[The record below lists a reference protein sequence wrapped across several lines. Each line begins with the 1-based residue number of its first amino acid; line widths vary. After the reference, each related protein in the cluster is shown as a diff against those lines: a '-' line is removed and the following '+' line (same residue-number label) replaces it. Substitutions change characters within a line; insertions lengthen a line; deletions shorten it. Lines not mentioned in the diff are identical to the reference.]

1 MKQPKTAM
9 RHAGG
14 LALAAAA
21 LVATVAAQGGGGGGQ
36 QANQP
41 PVNPAAPTKALVPVA
56 ASTLAAKPDAY
67 VGEFVTVSATV
78 EKSLSK
84 LAFTIDQDRTKTT
97 GQEVLVLAQ
106 RMTDPV
112 EPNGFITV
120 IGELV
125 KYDAAATAEKAKAK
139 NIPIDAPA
147 DVLAQWAG
155 KPVILASSVIN
166 ARMQDLARFVPPPTT
181 PEEQAFDKTMK
192 SVAGSFGALRKG
204 IDGKNAEMVKTNSDT
219 LVKAFTETELFMK
232 TRKHADAIKV
242 AGDARTMVLTIAKAG
257 AAGSWDE
264 AKAAGDNLAKVCGTC
279 HTPYRER
286 LEDGS
291 YRYKPAAPATGTGGL

>member
-1 MKQPKTAM
+1 MKQRKTAM
-9 RHAGG
+9 RHAGS

-21 LVATVAAQGGGGGGQ
+21 LAVTVAAQGGGGQ
-36 QANQP
+36 QPNPP

-56 ASTLAAKPDAY
+56 ASTLATKPDAY
-67 VGEFVTVSATV
+67 IGEFVTVSATV
-78 EKSLSK
+78 EKGLSK
-84 LAFTIDQDRTKTT
+84 LAFIIDQDRTKST

-106 RMTDPV
+106 RMSDPV
-112 EPNGFITV
+112 EANGFITV
-120 IGELV
+120 IGELM
-125 KYDAAATAEKAKAK
+125 KYDATATAEKAKAK
-139 NIPIDAPA
+139 NITIDAPA
-147 DVLAQWAG
+147 DVLAGWAG

-192 SVAGSFGALRKG
+192 GVAAAFGALRKG
-204 IDGKNAEMVKTNSDT
+204 IDGKSAELVKEHSDT
-219 LVKAFTETELFMK
+219 LVKSFTETEAFMK
-232 TRKHADAIKV
+232 QRKLADATKI
-242 AGDARTMVLTIAKAG
+242 AGDARTMVMAIAKTG

-291 YRYKPAAPATGTGGL
+291 YRFKAAGPATGTGGF

>member
-14 LALAAAA
+14 LVLAAAA
-21 LVATVAAQGGGGGGQ
+21 LVATVAAQGGGGGQ
-36 QANQP
+36 QQNQP

-56 ASTLAAKPDAY
+56 ASTLATKPDAY

-78 EKSLSK
+78 EKGLSK
-84 LAFTIDQDRTKTT
+84 LAFIIDQDRTKST

-106 RMTDPV
+106 RMSDAV

-120 IGELV
+120 IGELM
-125 KYDAAATAEKAKAK
+125 KYDATATAEKAKAK
-139 NIPIDAPA
+139 NITIDAPA
-147 DVLAQWAG
+147 EVLSGWAG

-166 ARMQDLARFVPPPTT
+166 AKMQDLARFVPPPTT

-192 SVAGSFGALRKG
+192 GVAGAFGALRKG
-204 IDGKNAEMVKTNSDT
+204 IDGKNADMVKENGDT
-219 LVKAFTETELFMK
+219 LVKAFTETEAFMK
-232 TRKHADAIKV
+232 TRRLADATKI
-242 AGDARTMVLTIAKAG
+242 AGDARTMVLGIAKAG

-291 YRYKPAAPATGTGGL
+291 YRFKAATPATGTGGL

>member
-14 LALAAAA
+14 LVLAAAA
-21 LVATVAAQGGGGGGQ
+21 LVATVAAQGGGGGQ
-36 QANQP
+36 QQNQP

-56 ASTLAAKPDAY
+56 ASTLATKPDAY

-78 EKSLSK
+78 EKGLSK
-84 LAFTIDQDRTKTT
+84 LAFIIDQDRTKST

-106 RMTDPV
+106 RMSDAV

-120 IGELV
+120 IGELM
-125 KYDAAATAEKAKAK
+125 KYDATATAEKAKAK
-139 NIPIDAPA
+139 NITIDAPA
-147 DVLAQWAG
+147 EVLSGWAG

-166 ARMQDLARFVPPPTT
+166 AKMQDLARFVPPPTT

-192 SVAGSFGALRKG
+192 GVAGAFGALRKG
-204 IDGKNAEMVKTNSDT
+204 IDGKNADMVKENGDT
-219 LVKAFTETELFMK
+219 LVKAFTETEAFMK
-232 TRKHADAIKV
+232 TRKLADATKI
-242 AGDARTMVLTIAKAG
+242 AGDARTMVLGIAKAG

-291 YRYKPAAPATGTGGL
+291 YRFKAATPATGTGGL